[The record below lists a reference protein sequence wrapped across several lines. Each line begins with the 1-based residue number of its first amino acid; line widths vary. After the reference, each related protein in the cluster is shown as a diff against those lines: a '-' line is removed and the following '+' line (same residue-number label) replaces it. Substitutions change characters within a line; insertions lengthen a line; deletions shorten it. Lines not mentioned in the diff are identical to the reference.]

1 MRISEEKEKEEPFA
15 KYKDLLYRVA
25 FSNMKNKSDAE
36 DVVQETFLP
45 LSENETRVCR

>member
-25 FSNMKNKSDAE
+25 FYKKEKQKDSE
-36 DVVQETFLP
+36 DVGPEA
-45 LSENETRVCR
+45 SCRHM